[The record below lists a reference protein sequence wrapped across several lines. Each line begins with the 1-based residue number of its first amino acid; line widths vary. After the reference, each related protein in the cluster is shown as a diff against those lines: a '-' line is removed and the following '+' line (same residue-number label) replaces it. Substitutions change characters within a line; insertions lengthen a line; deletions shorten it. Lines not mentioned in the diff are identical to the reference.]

1 MRQLLQSTHACTLLK
16 AERTEGRLNHAYL
29 LIFDDARN
37 LKTALKEF
45 SKIFFGADGEGA
57 DAERISR
64 LIDEENFSDCM
75 FFPESGKKFSVEDA
89 ERILEESALK
99 PVEGNKKLFVAGD
112 FAEATTQAQNK
123 LLKLLEE
130 PPEGVYFLLGA
141 TVSFSVLPTILSR
154 TEKLEIPPFTQKEV
168 TACLNRLYPGKES
181 ETGALRGRVGRK
193 RGSGAEYF
201 GGRIL

>member
-1 MRQLLQSTHACTLLK
+1 M
-16 AERTEGRLNHAYL
+16 
-29 LIFDDARN
+29 
-37 LKTALKEF
+37 
-45 SKIFFGADGEGA
+45 
-57 DAERISR
+57 
-64 LIDEENFSDCM
+64 
-75 FFPESGKKFSVEDA
+75 EDA

-154 TEKLEIPPFTQKEV
+154 TEKLEIP
-168 TACLNRLYPGKES
+168 RL
-181 ETGALRGRVGRK
+181 RK
-193 RGSGAEYF
+193 RKSRPA
-201 GGRIL
+201 

>member
-75 FFPESGKKFSVEDA
+75 FFS
-89 ERILEESALK
+89 RIGEK
-99 PVEGNKKLFVAGD
+99 IFGG
-112 FAEATTQAQNK
+112 
-123 LLKLLEE
+123 
-130 PPEGVYFLLGA
+130 GCGA
-141 TVSFSVLPTILSR
+141 DHR
-154 TEKLEIPPFTQKEV
+154 
-168 TACLNRLYPGKES
+168 
-181 ETGALRGRVGRK
+181 RK
-193 RGSGAEYF
+193 RVEA
-201 GGRIL
+201 GRRE